1 MLTAE
6 IEEDRDTE
14 RLRGCFVK
22 KTSDY
27 NVFELEIQVI
37 LVDMLPTKIVLIV
50 LVLVVNNRTSCVF
63 PNRGPCYL
71 TVKNENPIW
80 RVRSS
85 VL

>member
-37 LVDMLPTKIVLIV
+37 LVDMLTTKIVISA
-50 LVLVVNNRTSCVF
+50 VLVVNNRTSCVF

-71 TVKNENPIW
+71 TVKNENPRW